1 MKQILTLTNGSHYF
15 TIENVDLS
23 SVSYIKFT
31 EWITE
36 HCTSKEFEKTVFF
49 ILNDTER
56 LQASRLQACRKYAIK
71 LGLNPDI
78 ITASLY

>member
-15 TIENVDLS
+15 TIKDVDLS
-23 SVSYIKFT
+23 SVPYTMFKDWVT
-31 EWITE
+31 K
-36 HCTSKEFEKTVFF
+36 HCTAKEFEKTVFF
-49 ILNDTER
+49 IVNDTER
-56 LQASRLQACRKYAIK
+56 LQTSRLQACRKYATK

>member
-36 HCTSKEFEKTVFF
+36 HCTSKEFEKTV

-56 LQASRLQACRKYAIK
+56 LQASRLQACRKYATK
-71 LGLNPDI
+71 LGLNPAI

>member
-31 EWITE
+31 E
-36 HCTSKEFEKTVFF
+36 
-49 ILNDTER
+49 
-56 LQASRLQACRKYAIK
+56 
-71 LGLNPDI
+71 
-78 ITASLY
+78 